1 MFLIKGRTFSLSFSS
16 TISGLRCSRL
26 LVCLEYTCTSERI
39 DEYTIIEELHS
50 TLTMCWSKSEAYN
63 SMFRSDPVLKAND
76 VSLLD
81 EIYYLMQ
88 LFSEYHD
95 R

>member
-1 MFLIKGRTFSLSFSS
+1 MCYHL
-16 TISGLRCSRL
+16 GLRCSRL
-26 LVCLEYTCTSERI
+26 LVCLEYACNNTSASCIESSISEDLRSI
-39 DEYTIIEELHS
+39 LTI
-50 TLTMCWSKSEAYN
+50 CWSKSEAYN
-63 SMFRSDPVLKAND
+63 SMFQSDPILKANE
-76 VSLLD
+76 VSLLE

>member
-1 MFLIKGRTFSLSFSS
+1 MLLNIGLRCYLIIL
-16 TISGLRCSRL
+16 GLRCSRL
-26 LVCLEYTCTSERI
+26 LVCLEYACNNTSAGCIESSISEDLRSI
-39 DEYTIIEELHS
+39 LTI
-50 TLTMCWSKSEAYN
+50 CWSKSEAYN
-63 SMFRSDPVLKAND
+63 SMFQSDPILKANE
-76 VSLLD
+76 VSLLE